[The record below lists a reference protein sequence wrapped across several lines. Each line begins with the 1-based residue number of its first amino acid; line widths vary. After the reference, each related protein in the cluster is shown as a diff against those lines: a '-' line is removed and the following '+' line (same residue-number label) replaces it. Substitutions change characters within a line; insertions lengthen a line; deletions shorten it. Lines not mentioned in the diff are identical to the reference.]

1 MHYSPYSNDEDD
13 DENDGDGDGENDD
26 DDDHDDDDHDYD
38 YDDGEDVIPVTCHT
52 YLLLINFYIVRYID
66 SDAAVSPFTGHQSIE
81 DNIKRWE
88 DEGNLG
94 GKQTYLSYS
103 TRGNKTYL
111 YTTITSTTSTT
122 TSSITTTTSS
132 TITINFITTTTTST
146 ISATQVILFVVIN
159 TFPNQ
164 VIIIY
169 HINCH
174 RHNMNSLFIAP
185 IYILSSHFLS

>member
-1 MHYSPYSNDEDD
+1 M
-13 DENDGDGDGENDD
+13 
-26 DDDHDDDDHDYD
+26 
-38 YDDGEDVIPVTCHT
+38 I
-52 YLLLINFYIVRYID
+52 LMMMMILINFYIVRYID

-94 GKQTYLSYS
+94 IRLIYILLLLLLLLLYLLLLLLILSLS
-103 TRGNKTYL
+103 L
-111 YTTITSTTSTT
+111 LSV
-122 TSSITTTTSS
+122 
-132 TITINFITTTTTST
+132 
-146 ISATQVILFVVIN
+146 TQIILFVVIN

-174 RHNMNSLFIAP
+174 RHHMNSLLITP